1 MSEQYNGL
9 EIAVIG
15 ISGRFPNSKNIDDFW
30 HNLQNGV
37 NLTSEF
43 ANLKASN
50 LKTSNGQVNK
60 LDETKKNKTNKNIKV
75 GAVLKDVDQ
84 FDASFFGFNPR
95 EAETM
100 DPQHRLFLEH
110 AWKALENAGYDS
122 EREERPIGVFAGV
135 GMSTYLLYNLFPNQ
149 QLMKS
154 TGFLQTLIN
163 ADKDYVPTRV
173 SYKLNL
179 KGPSVSVGTAC
190 SSSLVA
196 VHLACQSL
204 LSGECDMALGAG
216 VAIKIP
222 QNESTLSPEG
232 IISPDGYCRAF
243 DAKAN
248 GTIGGNGI
256 GIVVLK
262 RLEDAIADRDTI
274 YAVIKGSAINND
286 GAAKVGY
293 TAPSKE
299 GQTKVIRSAQ
309 MMAEVKPETITYM
322 ETHGTGTP
330 LGDPI
335 EVSAMT
341 QAFRTDTD
349 KKGYCAIG
357 SVKTNI
363 GHLDAAAGIAGLIKT
378 VLALHHQEIP
388 PSLNFDRPNPQID
401 FENSPFYVNTKLSE
415 WKVNGVPRRAG
426 VSSFGF
432 GGTNVHMVLEEAPS
446 IEASSSVKTPQLLL
460 LSAKTNS
467 ALETATANLSNYLKQ
482 NPELNLADVAYTL
495 QVGRREFA
503 HRRTVVATNL
513 KDAFEA
519 LDIEALGIKNLESK
533 DSQRVFTSFTESSD
547 NPSIVFMFP
556 GQGSQYVNM
565 GRKLYQNQ
573 PIFKSECDRCLE
585 LLKPH
590 LDKFNL
596 DIDLHSLLFPQPE
609 DDLEKVTQQLKQTAI
624 TQPALFVIEYALA
637 KLLISWG
644 IHPQA
649 AIGHSI
655 GEYVAACIAGVFDL
669 EDALSAIAIRGKL
682 MQEQP
687 PGTMLAVNLS
697 ASQAKPFLTEKLS
710 LAASNSPSL
719 SVISGEVEAVE
730 QLEHRLTESR
740 VDYRRLHTSHA
751 FQYPKIGPIN
761 SPVI

>member
-1 MSEQYNGL
+1 MSDKYNGL

-15 ISGRFPNSKNIDDFW
+15 IAGRFPNSNNIDEFW
-30 HNLQNGV
+30 TNLQNGV
-37 NLTSEF
+37 NLTSVF
-43 ANLKASN
+43 ADLEIKDAS
-50 LKTSNGQVNK
+50 SNGKSNK
-60 LDETKKNKTNKNIKV
+60 LDETNKNETNKNIKV
-75 GAVLKDVDQ
+75 GAVLEDVDQ

-110 AWKALENAGYDS
+110 AWEALENAGYDS

-503 HRRTVVATNL
+503 HRRTVVAADL

-533 DSQRVFTSFTESSD
+533 DSQRVFTSFIESSD

-596 DIDLHSLLFPQPE
+596 DIDLHSLLFPQSE

-637 KLLISWG
+637 KLLMSWG

-751 FQYPKIGPIN
+751 FH
-761 SPVI
+761 SPDDGSHHCTVH